1 MKFSYVDIPEDV
13 VVKVKKQVNL
23 AGYKF
28 LGIIRESNHPCDHYL
43 YLVVG
48 QGGYKDGYC
57 VWRFNSSVNNGDGS
71 LGEGSYDL
79 SLPCLFEKLGKRV
92 APFCYPLGK
101 LDKFD
106 GFALVAEG
114 KARLYRDGICVDGEI
129 YEDCNM
135 AVITSD
141 LFEEVG
147 YFVENPSKEYE
158 KAEQNFDAQMAVM
171 KDAIK
176 EHQVKLDKIQKRDI
190 DGEEYWALYFGISND
205 MLGRAKWHILQKH
218 SKSAVKYGTLSTLR
232 QSLSAL
238 LDIDMSFSEED
249 VNMFMDNNCYWEWEY
264 TDNAKEEEKNE
275 LHSDDKCYPLN
286 IQENLLRRSPLYA
299 KRQYPLR

>member
-92 APFCYPLGK
+92 RYI
-101 LDKFD
+101 
-106 GFALVAEG
+106 E
-114 KARLYRDGICVDGEI
+114 
-129 YEDCNM
+129 
-135 AVITSD
+135 S
-141 LFEEVG
+141 
-147 YFVENPSKEYE
+147 
-158 KAEQNFDAQMAVM
+158 
-171 KDAIK
+171 
-176 EHQVKLDKIQKRDI
+176 
-190 DGEEYWALYFGISND
+190 
-205 MLGRAKWHILQKH
+205 
-218 SKSAVKYGTLSTLR
+218 
-232 QSLSAL
+232 
-238 LDIDMSFSEED
+238 
-249 VNMFMDNNCYWEWEY
+249 
-264 TDNAKEEEKNE
+264 
-275 LHSDDKCYPLN
+275 
-286 IQENLLRRSPLYA
+286 
-299 KRQYPLR
+299 